1 MTKADRWTH
10 NIGMFVVEKVARGH
24 RYLYL
29 VESIREPGG
38 RVRQRILQPLGRK
51 DILVASG
58 ALERLLQSIGRH
70 CERSLIFSEIAA
82 GTIACRRIGA
92 PLLFGRLWERLGIA
106 EVLRHHLAGRC
117 FGFDVERAV
126 YVTTLH
132 RLTQLGQRLRK

>member
-1 MTKADRWTH
+1 
-10 NIGMFVVEKVARGH
+10 MFVVEKVARGH

-51 DILVASG
+51 DILVASS

-70 CERSLIFSEIAA
+70 CERSLILSEIAA

-106 EVLRHHLAGRC
+106 ECCATNSPAAASASTWSGR
-117 FGFDVERAV
+117 FLSPPSIA
-126 YVTTLH
+126 
-132 RLTQLGQRLRK
+132 